1 MKRPDLRKGARNWV
15 DRNFKKKWNP
25 STLRTERIDDLTA
38 LLDAVW
44 NDARMSVL
52 REVRDVL
59 HKLPRS

>member
-1 MKRPDLRKGARNWV
+1 VKRPNLRKGACNWV